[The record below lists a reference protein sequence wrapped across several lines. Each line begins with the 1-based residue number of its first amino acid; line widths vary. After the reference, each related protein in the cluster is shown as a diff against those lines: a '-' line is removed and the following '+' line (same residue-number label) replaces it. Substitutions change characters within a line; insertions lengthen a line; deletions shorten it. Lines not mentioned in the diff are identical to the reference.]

1 MQSCYHFPPSL
12 RPKATSIGRTPDQAS
27 LLELMQS
34 LSTLSTRIDP
44 SSYTVNAYAEPSTL
58 VIREGIDL
66 LKVYLKMIFRED
78 IGRTKV
84 ESKEENEDHN
94 VSTEIEKETE
104 TETENKDKD
113 LVLVEIEPG
122 TRDKHAIL
130 SEQENRTKRKELC
143 KAIMQGLWPVV
154 EATLSEGEDSER
166 ETLNSDKNTV
176 LHLAVGIGH
185 NNFIKNLLRF
195 IEKKEEHEKKRN
207 LDRSSVLEMRNLNG
221 STALHVAAI
230 VGNRF
235 AAELLVNKNK
245 NLLTILDNDHQP
257 PLFKAYSNM
266 QFDTFIYLWNAA
278 NDDGKSKQAISQ
290 DPDRIKIGVNLVVN
304 AISAKQYSTASEL
317 VKTFPQFVTEND
329 DVLMAIARTFPNGL
343 NYWETLFYPPSLS
356 DIWDRI
362 LYYGQPVLGR
372 VGMEIIIPTCHDNGS
387 LFFLMILLCVPPIK
401 NIVEKKKEWEE
412 AKTLLELVCN
422 KIDASVFSGP
432 CHPNYNRP
440 ILEAACQNAYQV
452 VDEILYR
459 SPETIQ
465 STDENGLAPSHELNR
480 RTGAALQLQRE
491 LQWREE
497 LKKFVFP
504 AYITQENI
512 FKETPS
518 MVFTREHQNLVKEG
532 EKWMKTTAESCS
544 ITAAL
549 ITTIVFAA
557 AITVPGGNNQE
568 TGIPL
573 FRTNIAFI
581 IFAASDAISLFTSTT
596 ALLVFLSILTA
607 RFAEQDFLISLPR
620 RLIIGFC
627 ALLLSTTAMIVAFG
641 AVVYIVFCD
650 QEPWMLGL
658 ICGLAF
664 IPIAFFVTLQFSL
677 IVDLYR
683 STYGHIFGKRIYC
696 NRFRFNPSD
705 VQGFLSEMSNH
716 VEAMFKNGEM
726 KEKTKHIILKPKSK
740 NDQTERTSEENVKSV
755 THAIVSAIVTNVTI
769 AQHVPRA
776 TLHFGSSG
784 DCASDCDTCYYRLAL
799 SHSGSDTIKSCLTL
813 GARVISGLLEARR
826 LSEPFLGILE
836 LIEGFHQDWKVESSF
851 WSKDW

>member
-1 MQSCYHFPPSL
+1 M
-12 RPKATSIGRTPDQAS
+12 
-27 LLELMQS
+27 
-34 LSTLSTRIDP
+34 RI
-44 SSYTVNAYAEPSTL
+44 SKWYA
-58 VIREGIDL
+58 
-66 LKVYLKMIFRED
+66 D

-84 ESKEENEDHN
+84 ESKEETEDNN
-94 VSTEIEKETE
+94 VSTEIEKEK
-104 TETENKDKD
+104 ENKDKD
-113 LVLVEIEPG
+113 VFPIQIEPAE
-122 TRDKHAIL
+122 TKDKHTIL
-130 SEQENRTKRKELC
+130 SKQGERINGNKELC
-143 KAIMQGLWPVV
+143 KATMQGLWPEV
-154 EATLSEGEDSER
+154 EAILTKGEDAER
-166 ETLNSDKNTV
+166 EPLNSDKNTV

-185 NNFIKNLLRF
+185 NNFMENLLRF
-195 IEKKEEHEKKRN
+195 IQKKEESEKKRN
-207 LDRSSVLEMRNLNG
+207 LGRSSVLELRNLNG

-235 AAELLVNKNK
+235 GAELLVNKNK
-245 NLLTILDNDHQP
+245 NLLTTLDHEDQT
-257 PLFKAYSNM
+257 PLLKAYSNM
-266 QFDTFIYLWNAA
+266 QFDTFIYLWNST
-278 NDDGKSKQAISQ
+278 NDDGKSKQAISR
-290 DPDRIKIGVNLVVN
+290 DPDRIKIGVNLLVN

-317 VKTFPQFVTEND
+317 VKMFPQFVTEND

-343 NYWETLFYPPSLS
+343 NYWETLIYPPLS

-362 LYYGQPVLGR
+362 QLYGLTVLR
-372 VGMEIIIPTCHDNGS
+372 IVVMFSPKFIREMYDDSP
-387 LFFLMILLCVPPIK
+387 LLLMILYGELLKINDHMFNEWYFFKYSFKCARAVPATMIMWVYFWLIFLIKMVSFPFYFIYFLCWKVATRFHPLGILWK
-401 NIVEKKKEWEE
+401 KKKEWEE

-422 KIDASVFSGP
+422 KLDESGFSGP
-432 CHPNYNRP
+432 YHPNYNKP
-440 ILEAACQNAYQV
+440 ILEAACRNAYRV

-459 SPETIQ
+459 APEAIQ
-465 STDENGLAPSHELNR
+465 STDENGYDIIQLAVIHRSERIYNLIYQIGERKNRYRTFKDSSNNNILHLVGRLASSHELNR

-512 FKETPS
+512 FKEMPS

-557 AITVPGGNNQE
+557 AITVPGGNIQE

-627 ALLLSTTAMIVAFG
+627 ALLVSTTTMIVAFS
-641 AVVYIVFCD
+641 AIVYIVFCD
-650 QEPWMLGL
+650 QKPWMLAL
-658 ICGLAF
+658 ICGLAL

-683 STYGHIFGKRIYC
+683 STYGHIFGKKTYWL
-696 NRFRFNPSD
+696 RFRFNPSD
-705 VQGFLSEMSNH
+705 VQGF
-716 VEAMFKNGEM
+716 FK
-726 KEKTKHIILKPKSK
+726 
-740 NDQTERTSEENVKSV
+740 
-755 THAIVSAIVTNVTI
+755 
-769 AQHVPRA
+769 
-776 TLHFGSSG
+776 
-784 DCASDCDTCYYRLAL
+784 
-799 SHSGSDTIKSCLTL
+799 
-813 GARVISGLLEARR
+813 
-826 LSEPFLGILE
+826 
-836 LIEGFHQDWKVESSF
+836 
-851 WSKDW
+851 